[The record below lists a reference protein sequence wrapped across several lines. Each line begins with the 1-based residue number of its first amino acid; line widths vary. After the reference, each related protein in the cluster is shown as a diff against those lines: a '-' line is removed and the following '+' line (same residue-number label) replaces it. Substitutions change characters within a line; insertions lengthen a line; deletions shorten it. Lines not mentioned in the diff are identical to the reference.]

1 MIASEPPLIKNH
13 PSDLKAKSMKRIT
26 VLSFLILVSIGT
38 TLNTLAQDGVPAPT
52 MLTVE
57 VTFYPGRKPAY
68 ETVPGPNAKPSGAWF
83 GLFARTKSGPSA
95 AGASAVEAVRVVS
108 RVEADG
114 VRVTVST
121 LSGTKAL
128 ENEQEVGTYLIH
140 ETEKI
145 TIEELR
151 RFGIEPFEIRLLRVN
166 PSIEPVPPVILK
178 GVDSVMILNAMPK
191 ETTLPSF
198 RIILRNQSNKNITGL
213 GVDVV
218 AEGKVQLS
226 SRPRGIEGQPLIPA
240 GKEYWLTV
248 AAPNRAKTTLGGYEP
263 TIPSGMEIQIKAAI
277 FDDGTYEGD
286 AETAR
291 AVRGY
296 RAGEK
301 MELPR
306 MISLLASAL
315 SSPGTNVIESLKD
328 LESRVSSV
336 GSDADPQMLQ
346 TLTSGFPEASNSVS
360 GTIKQ
365 TMEFSATTI
374 KSNFLKEI
382 HQLQNEDAQTLTA
395 DFYRTWLSKT
405 KDRYE
410 KWLARL

>member
-1 MIASEPPLIKNH
+1 
-13 PSDLKAKSMKRIT
+13 MKRIT
-26 VLSFLILVSIGT
+26 LLSFLILVSINP
-38 TLNTLAQDGVPAPT
+38 TLNTLAQDGVPALT
-52 MLTVE
+52 MLTLE

-68 ETVPGPNAKPSGAWF
+68 QTVPGPNAKPSGAWF
-83 GLFARTKSGPSA
+83 GLFARTKSSQVPA
-95 AGASAVEAVRVVS
+95 DASAIEAVRVVS
-108 RVEADG
+108 RVEAGG

-166 PSIEPVPPVILK
+166 PSIAPVPPVILK
-178 GVDSVMILNAMPK
+178 GVDSVIVLNSMPK

-218 AEGKVQLS
+218 AEGIIQLT

-248 AAPNRAKTTLGGYEP
+248 APPNRAKSAAGGYEP
-263 TIPSGMEIQIKAAI
+263 TVPSGMEIQIKAAV

-286 AETAR
+286 AETAI
-291 AVRGY
+291 AVRGN

-306 MISLLASAL
+306 VISLLASASN
-315 SSPGTNVIESLKD
+315 SSITNVIERLRD

-346 TLTSGFPEASNSVS
+346 TLTSEFPEAGNSVS
-360 GTIKQ
+360 RTYKQ

-374 KSNFLKEI
+374 KSNLLKEI
-382 HQLQNEDAQTLTA
+382 HQLQNEDPQTLTA
-395 DFYRTWLSKT
+395 DFYRMWLSKT
-405 KDRYE
+405 KERYE

>member
-1 MIASEPPLIKNH
+1 
-13 PSDLKAKSMKRIT
+13 MKKIT
-26 VLSFLILVSIGT
+26 LLSFLILVSISP
-38 TLNTLAQDGVPAPT
+38 TLNTLAQDGVSTPT
-52 MLTVE
+52 MLTLE

-68 ETVPGPNAKPSGAWF
+68 QTVPGPNAKPSGSWF
-83 GLFARTKSGPSA
+83 GLFARTKSLQLP

-108 RVEADG
+108 RIEAGG
-114 VRVTVST
+114 VRVIVST

-166 PSIEPVPPVILK
+166 PSIAPVPPVILK
-178 GVDSVMILNAMPK
+178 GVDSVIVLNAMPK

-198 RIILRNQSNKNITGL
+198 RIILRNQSNKNIIGL

-218 AEGKVQLS
+218 AEGRVQLS

-240 GKEYWLTV
+240 CKEYWLTV
-248 AAPNRAKTTLGGYEP
+248 AAPNRAKPASGGYEP
-263 TIPSGMEIQIKAAI
+263 TVPSGMEIQIKAAI

-286 AETAR
+286 AETAI
-291 AVRGY
+291 AARGN

-306 MISLLASAL
+306 VISLLASAL
-315 SSPGTNVIESLKD
+315 NSSSTNVIERLRD

-346 TLTSGFPEASNSVS
+346 TLTSEFPGAGNSVS
-360 GTIKQ
+360 STIKQ
-365 TMEFSATTI
+365 GMEFSATTI
-374 KSNFLKEI
+374 KSNLLKEI
-382 HQLQNEDAQTLTA
+382 HQLQNEDPQTLTA
-395 DFYRTWLSKT
+395 DFYRMWLSKT
-405 KDRYE
+405 KERYE

>member
-1 MIASEPPLIKNH
+1 
-13 PSDLKAKSMKRIT
+13 MKRIT
-26 VLSFLILVSIGT
+26 LLSFLILVSIGS
-38 TLNTLAQDGVPAPT
+38 TLNTLAQDVPAPT
-52 MLTVE
+52 MLALE
-57 VTFYPGRKPAY
+57 VTYYPGRKPAY
-68 ETVPGPNAKPSGAWF
+68 ETVAGPNAKPSGAWF
-83 GLFARTKSGPSA
+83 GLFARTNTSQSP
-95 AGASAVEAVRVVS
+95 ASASTVEAVRVVS
-108 RVEADG
+108 RVEEAG

-166 PSIEPVPPVILK
+166 PSIAPVPPVRLK
-178 GVDSVMILNAMPK
+178 GVDSIMVLNAMPK

-198 RIILRNQSNKNITGL
+198 RIILRNQSNKNIIGL

-218 AEGKVQLS
+218 AQGRVQLS
-226 SRPRGIEGQPLIPA
+226 SRPFGIEGQLLIPA

-248 AAPNRAKTTLGGYEP
+248 APPNRAQSTSGGYEP
-263 TIPSGMEIQIKAAI
+263 TVPSGVEIVIKAAV

-286 AETAR
+286 AETAT

-301 MELPR
+301 MELPKV
-306 MISLLASAL
+306 ISLLASAL
-315 SSPGTNVIESLKD
+315 NSPSTSVIESLRD
-328 LESRVSSV
+328 LETRVSSV
-336 GSDADPQMLQ
+336 GSDADRQVLQ
-346 TLTSGFPEASNSVS
+346 GLTSGSPEA
-360 GTIKQ
+360 GRTIKQ

-374 KSNFLKEI
+374 KSKLLKEI
-382 HQLQNEDAQTLTA
+382 HQLQNEDAQTLTS
-395 DFYRTWLSKT
+395 DLYRAWLSKT
-405 KDRYE
+405 KERYE